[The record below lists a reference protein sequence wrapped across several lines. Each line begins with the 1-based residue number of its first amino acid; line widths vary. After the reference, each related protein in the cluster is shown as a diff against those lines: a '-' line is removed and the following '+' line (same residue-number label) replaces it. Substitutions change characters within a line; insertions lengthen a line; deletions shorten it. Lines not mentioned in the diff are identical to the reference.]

1 MEITKINSN
10 TKTGKVYL
18 AIFEILK
25 KNPEGLQWTAIN
37 KKVEELD
44 PSLHLK
50 TINGCVWKLIENFPN
65 EVYKPSKGLFRL
77 TMYK

>member
-25 KNPEGLQWTAIN
+25 KNQRVCSGLPLIR
-37 KKVEELD
+37 K
-44 PSLHLK
+44 LK
-50 TINGCVWKLIENFPN
+50 
-65 EVYKPSKGLFRL
+65 S
-77 TMYK
+77 